1 LISFYHHY
9 QCGFRK
15 GFNAQHCLLG
25 LLEKWKACND
35 KKLSFGALLT
45 DLSKAFD
52 CLSHDLLIAKL
63 NAYGFSYNALKLI
76 NSYLTNRKQRTRSG
90 TVYSTWSEI
99 LSGVP
104 QGSILGPLLFNI
116 FLCDLFLA
124 LEGTDF
130 SSFAD
135 DNTPYCE
142 GETIEEVIQ
151 NLENTAND
159 LFQWFSDNEM
169 KANPEKFSFI
179 INSNENYNLKLGET
193 SILSSNKVKLLG
205 IQIDKNLSFKCHIN
219 QICKTANQKLNALSR
234 TIPYMSMEKKKML
247 INAFFDSQFNYSP
260 LIWMCHTKELNE
272 KINRVH
278 ERCLR
283 LMYNDKHSSFEEL
296 LIRDGAATIHHR
308 NIRSLAIE
316 MFKVA
321 KGVAP
326 KILSDLFKVNNNNY
340 NLRNQSYFQIPN
352 VRTVYNGTESIS
364 FLGPKIWN
372 IVPEELRDLESLE
385 LFKTKIKKWVPE
397 NCPCRICKNFVQGV
411 GFINTN

>member
-1 LISFYHHY
+1 
-9 QCGFRK
+9 
-15 GFNAQHCLLG
+15 
-25 LLEKWKACND
+25 
-35 KKLSFGALLT
+35 
-45 DLSKAFD
+45 
-52 CLSHDLLIAKL
+52 
-63 NAYGFSYNALKLI
+63 
-76 NSYLTNRKQRTRSG
+76 
-90 TVYSTWSEI
+90 
-99 LSGVP
+99 
-104 QGSILGPLLFNI
+104 
-116 FLCDLFLA
+116 
-124 LEGTDF
+124 
-130 SSFAD
+130 
-135 DNTPYCE
+135 
-142 GETIEEVIQ
+142 
-151 NLENTAND
+151 
-159 LFQWFSDNEM
+159 
-169 KANPEKFSFI
+169 
-179 INSNENYNLKLGET
+179 
-193 SILSSNKVKLLG
+193 
-205 IQIDKNLSFKCHIN
+205 
-219 QICKTANQKLNALSR
+219 
-234 TIPYMSMEKKKML
+234 ML

-385 LFKTKIKKWVPE
+385 LFKTRIKKWVPE